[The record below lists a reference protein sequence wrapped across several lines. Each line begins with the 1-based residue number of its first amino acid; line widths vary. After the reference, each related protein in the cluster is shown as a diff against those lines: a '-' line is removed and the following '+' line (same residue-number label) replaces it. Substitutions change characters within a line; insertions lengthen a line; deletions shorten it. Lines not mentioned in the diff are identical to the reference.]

1 MTFADVLSS
10 AATIFIDPA
19 LLGAMVAG
27 MSMGMVFGAAPGLGA
42 KMGILLLMPMLFS
55 MEPAVGL
62 VLVLSMH
69 AVIHTGG
76 SISSIL
82 FGVPGGAAEAATV
95 LDGFPLAKS
104 GRAAEALGAS
114 MAASGVGGV
123 IGAIAYFL
131 LIPVFTAV
139 GRLFGAPEYLLLALI
154 GLSAVATLSHGS
166 PLKGLAMA
174 ALGLLAGTV
183 GMDQATGTP
192 RFVFG
197 QLALWDGLDILTLV
211 AGLFAIPELLDLA
224 RHKTSRLHAGE
235 AAAGCTYRGLFRG
248 MAETWRHRWLT
259 LRTTLIGIVIGM
271 TPGLGA
277 DVASWLGY
285 GHAVQF
291 AKDKSRFGRGAIE
304 GVIAPE
310 TANNS
315 KEGGAFLPTVAFG
328 LPSTATMALMMAAF
342 AILGI
347 PMGPMLTDNHPDWV
361 ALIGWT
367 ILWSNLIAVLFFM
380 AVLPVVGR
388 LAYLR
393 IDVLAPIIMAVVITG
408 TLIEQTGWWPI
419 TTLFA
424 VSLLGCALATLDWPR
439 APFLLGFIMGR
450 LAEINLVKTIAL
462 YDWSAL
468 ARWPSLM
475 LLTGLIVVLVV
486 AFRWRQ
492 ASAARTPLSTG
503 DGVLAG
509 ILCLLFAAAAVVSFG
524 YPVEARAMPL
534 IAGAAG
540 ALLTLILVIKRLT
553 AAAPSHD
560 ERSIRPVPWRS
571 MSILALYMGL
581 IPFGGI
587 LAASGLYA
595 GLHSL
600 VEQRSTLVR
609 SLLMAGAVA
618 ILLWLLFGLWLRLPL
633 FDRL

>member
-10 AATIFIDPA
+10 AAAIFIDPA
-19 LLGAMVAG
+19 LLGAMVVG

-114 MAASGVGGV
+114 MAASGVGGI

-139 GRLFGAPEYLLLALI
+139 GRLFGAPEFLLLALI
-154 GLSAVATLSHGS
+154 GLSAVSTLSHGS

-174 ALGLLAGTV
+174 ALGLLAGTI

-224 RHKTSRLHAGE
+224 RHKTSRLHADE

-248 MAETWRHRWLT
+248 MAATWQHRWLT

-277 DVASWLGY
+277 EVASWLGY

-347 PMGPMLTDNHPDWV
+347 PVGPMLTDNHPDWV

-367 ILWSNLIAVLFFM
+367 ILWSNLFAVLFFV
-380 AVLPVVGR
+380 AVLPIVGR

-393 IDVLAPIIMAVVITG
+393 INILAPVIMAVVVTG

-419 TTLFA
+419 GTLFA

-439 APFLLGFIMGR
+439 APFVLGFIMGK
-450 LAEINLVKTIAL
+450 LAEINLVKTITL

-468 ARWPSLM
+468 VRWPSLV
-475 LLTGLIVVLVV
+475 LAAGLIVILLT
-486 AFRWRQ
+486 AFKWRR
-492 ASAARTPLSTG
+492 STAARVAPSTG

-509 ILCLLFAAAAVVSFG
+509 ALCLVFAAAAVVSFG

-534 IAGAAG
+534 AAGVAG
-540 ALLTLILVIKRLT
+540 ALLTFILVVKRVT
-553 AAAPSHD
+553 AEIQSRD
-560 ERSIRPVPWRS
+560 DRSMRPVPWRA

-581 IPFGGI
+581 IPFGGM
-587 LAASGLYA
+587 LAAGGLYA
-595 GLHSL
+595 GLHTY

-609 SLLMAGAVA
+609 ALLVAAAVA
-618 ILLWLLFGLWLRLPL
+618 IVLWLLFGLWLRLPL